1 MHRGGIIVNI
11 KTASKYQ
18 INDYK
23 KSIKIYYLVIMLI
36 IVFFTVLDKVWGN
49 EGNGSYNGFETSA
62 IIFLFICGL
71 NSFKGTFFM
80 MLQNGV
86 SRKSMFI
93 GNSLSILTVGMVMA
107 VLDRVIS
114 VSANLISKVIGGLAY
129 VGFYDLAYSNRS
141 AELNSIVF
149 QLEAIL
155 ITCIIYTTATVVGY
169 FVTILYY
176 RMNTALKVIVS
187 IGVPASI
194 LFIIPLIDSM
204 IFDGKII
211 AFTGKFFSFIFGGPE
226 GNPNPY
232 NILLV
237 CVIGI
242 IIVQGLT
249 WLLVRK
255 AVDKN

>member
-1 MHRGGIIVNI
+1 MNI
-11 KTASKYQ
+11 KAATKYQ
-18 INDYK
+18 LFDYK
-23 KSIKIYYLVIMLI
+23 KSLKIYYLVIMLI

-49 EGNGSYNGFETSA
+49 EGNGNFNGFETST
-62 IIFLFICGL
+62 IIFLSICGL
-71 NSFKGTFFM
+71 NSFKSSFLM

-93 GNSLSILTVGMVMA
+93 GNSLSILAVGMVMA

-114 VSANLISKVIGGLAY
+114 VTANLISKAIGGLAY
-129 VGFYDLAYSNRS
+129 VGFYDLAYSNRC
-141 AELNSIVF
+141 AELNNIVF

-155 ITCIIYTTATVVGY
+155 ITWIIYTTATAAGY
-169 FVTILYY
+169 FITILYY

-194 LFIIPLIDSM
+194 LFIIPLIDRM
-204 IFDGKII
+204 VFDGKII
-211 AFTGKFFSFIFGGPE
+211 SFMGKFLVFIFGGPD
-226 GNPNPY
+226 GKPNPY

-237 CVIGI
+237 CVIGT